1 MIYRTSLPHTPIKRT
16 RRISP
21 VVASAPVSIPF
32 FVFERTPK
40 LFTAATPL
48 PALATVRR
56 NGTTFLASI
65 TASKDFNGHLFARVQ
80 FADSV
85 PLWTNAANV
94 VEVV

>member
-21 VVASAPVSIPF
+21 VAASVPA
-32 FVFERTPK
+32 FVFERTTK
-40 LFTAATPL
+40 LFSAATPL

-65 TASKDFNGHLFARVQ
+65 NAVKDFNGHLFARVQ
-80 FADSV
+80 FADGT
-85 PLWTNAANV
+85 PLWTNAANI